1 APLRR
6 RGLPQGLPRRGQA
19 AVLRAGRSRG
29 RPAGRDRAGA
39 DRRREAGLSVAV
51 SQRVYKQRI
60 RSTQTL
66 KKMFRAM
73 ELIAASRIGRGR
85 DQATKA
91 SPYAIA
97 LTRATSAV
105 AAHAHVGHP
114 ILRERTD
121 TNRVAVLVL
130 AADRGMAGSYTASV
144 LRAAE
149 QLTGRLTDA
158 SKEIVLY
165 VVGRRGIGYFTIR
178 GQRIVKSCEGQSDK
192 LDAQL
197 ARDISETLLEAC
209 LASDDAGGVRELHI
223 VFTKFVS
230 MVSQEPFVRRMLPL
244 EVVEGVAEAGA
255 KPLPLYEFEPSP
267 DAVLDQLLPLYVRI
281 RIYNALLQAAAT
293 DLASRQRAMH
303 TAGENADELIGTYT
317 RLANTARQ
325 AEITQEP
332 TEIVSGADALAAS

>member
-1 APLRR
+1 
-6 RGLPQGLPRRGQA
+6 
-19 AVLRAGRSRG
+19 V
-29 RPAGRDRAGA
+29 GA
-39 DRRREAGLSVAV
+39 Q
-51 SQRVYKQRI
+51 QRVYKQRI

-73 ELIAASRIGRGR
+73 ELIAASRIGAAR

-91 SPYAIA
+91 SPYAVA

-105 AAHAHVGHP
+105 AAHADVGHP

-130 AADRGMAGSYTASV
+130 AADRGQAGSYTANV

-149 QLTGRLTDA
+149 QLTERLEDEG
-158 SKEIVLY
+158 KEIDLY
-165 VVGRRGIGYFTIR
+165 VVGRRGIGYFTFR
-178 GQRIVKSCEGQSDK
+178 GRRIVKTWEGQSDK
-192 LDAQL
+192 PDAQL
-197 ARDISETLLEAC
+197 ARDISETLLAAF
-209 LASDDAGGVRELHI
+209 LAPAGDGGVSELHI

-255 KPLPLYEFEPSP
+255 KPLPLYEFEPSA
-267 DAVLDQLLPLYVRI
+267 DAVLDQLLPLYVRS
-281 RIYNALLQAAAT
+281 RIYNALLQAAASE
-293 DLASRQRAMH
+293 LASRQRAMH
-303 TAGENADELIGTYT
+303 AAVENAEDLIATYT
-317 RLANTARQ
+317 RLANSARQ
-325 AEITQEP
+325 AEITQEL